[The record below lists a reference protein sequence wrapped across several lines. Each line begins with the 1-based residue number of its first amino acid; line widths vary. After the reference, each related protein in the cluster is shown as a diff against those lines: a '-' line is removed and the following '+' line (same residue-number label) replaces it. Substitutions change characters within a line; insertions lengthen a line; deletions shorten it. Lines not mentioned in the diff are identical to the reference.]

1 MSETHPHLPLFPLPI
16 VACPGDLVP
25 LHIFEQRYRD
35 MMAYCLDEARSE
47 SERQF
52 VICLARDEAMESTGC
67 AMRIGEVVQTYDDGR
82 LDILARAMHRVAV
95 RETSAEGSYSTVA
108 VDVVADD
115 EASVDPELEQEVVK
129 LAITYLGLAQGP
141 SYIPAVAGQQLTSY
155 RVAHETIEDVVIRQ
169 HLLEQTREAERLT
182 YLQRYFCKAIPRLR
196 KLEQINSQVKTNGHF
211 KGFPGV
217 EE

>member
-1 MSETHPHLPLFPLPI
+1 MTDSLPNLPLFPLPL

-47 SERQF
+47 REQEF
-52 VICLARDEAMESTGC
+52 VLCLARDEVVESIGC
-67 AMRIGEVVQTYDDGR
+67 AMRIVEVVQAYEDGR
-82 LDILARAMHRVAV
+82 MDILVRGMQRVAV
-95 RETSAEGSYSTVA
+95 RETLTQDSYATA
-108 VDVVADD
+108 VVEIIADD
-115 EASVDPELEQEVVK
+115 EESIDPDLEQEVLGLGK
-129 LAITYLGLAQGP
+129 TYLGLAQGP
-141 SYIPAVAGQQLTSY
+141 PNVPAVDGCQSTSY
-155 RVAHETIEDVVIRQ
+155 RVAGEAIADLVIRQ
-169 HLLEQTREAERLT
+169 QLLEQTSETARLT